1 MIRPPVP
8 AARAHRLVNATG
20 ALPMTRAAQG
30 RAATVAVFA
39 LLAAAAVTPAP
50 AQAQAQVQDPN
61 YPLLVNRF
69 GELCTMCEATVACA
83 AGPSAPA
90 DVAALAAPGSAWT
103 LYHFQ
108 TKDFWG
114 QVATIFKYLERWIR
128 PVVREE
134 RPVVVYTSGP
144 GGGRVDTLAALSLDP
159 PRIEVGDRRIDR
171 RIDNGSAA
179 WQDGAGSPV
188 GQCARLPLRET
199 LAFLKTMATGTPE
212 AR

>member
-1 MIRPPVP
+1 
-8 AARAHRLVNATG
+8 
-20 ALPMTRAAQG
+20 MTRAARG
-30 RAATVAVFA
+30 RAATLAVLA
-39 LLAAAAVTPAP
+39 LLAGGVAAQAPAP
-50 AQAQAQVQDPN
+50 APVQDPN

-83 AGPSAPA
+83 AGSNAPA
-90 DVAALAAPGSAWT
+90 DVATLAAPGTPWT

-144 GGGRVDTLAALSLDP
+144 GGGRVDTVAALSVDP

-171 RIDNGSAA
+171 RIDSGSAA
-179 WQDGAGSPV
+179 WQDGAGNPV
-188 GQCARLPLRET
+188 GQCARLPLRDT
-199 LAFLKTMATGTPE
+199 LAFLKTMAAGSPE

>member
-1 MIRPPVP
+1 
-8 AARAHRLVNATG
+8 
-20 ALPMTRAAQG
+20 MTRAARG
-30 RAATVAVFA
+30 RAATVAVVV
-39 LLAAAAVTPAP
+39 LLASGASAQAPAP
-50 AQAQAQVQDPN
+50 APAPVQDPS

-83 AGPSAPA
+83 AGPTAPA
-90 DVAALAAPGSAWT
+90 DVAALAAPGAAWT

-144 GGGRVDTLAALSLDP
+144 GGGRVDTLAALSVDP
-159 PRIEVGDRRIDR
+159 PRIAVGDRRIDR
-171 RIDNGSAA
+171 GSAA
-179 WQDGAGSPV
+179 WQDGAGNPV
-188 GQCARLPLRET
+188 GQCARLPLRDT
-199 LAFLKTMATGTPE
+199 LAFLKTMATGNPE

>member
-1 MIRPPVP
+1 
-8 AARAHRLVNATG
+8 
-20 ALPMTRAAQG
+20 MTRAARG
-30 RAATVAVFA
+30 RAATVAVVV
-39 LLAAAAVTPAP
+39 LLAAGAVAPARGQAPAP
-50 AQAQAQVQDPN
+50 VQDPD

-83 AGPSAPA
+83 AGPTAPA
-90 DVAALAAPGSAWT
+90 DVAALAAPGAAWT

-144 GGGRVDTLAALSLDP
+144 GGGRVDTLAALSVDP
-159 PRIEVGDRRIDR
+159 PRIAVGDRRIDR
-171 RIDNGSAA
+171 GSAA
-179 WQDGAGSPV
+179 WQDGAGNPV
-188 GQCARLPLRET
+188 GQCARVPLRET
-199 LAFLKTMATGTPE
+199 LAFLKTLATGSPE